1 MPNDI
6 KDIART
12 VEAASVRELF
22 AAPPRILALGEPTH
36 GVDAPLRLRN
46 ALFRELV
53 ERDGYR
59 TVAVESDAVAGL
71 LVDDYVTTGAGS
83 LDEALERGFSH
94 GLGASAANRELV
106 RWMRAFND
114 GRPASDRVR
123 FAGFDGPLEMAYAA
137 SPRRALTALHRCLA
151 DHVDAG
157 LLPCADATLDRLLGP
172 DDRWTDPAAMLDPS
186 ASCGRSAEA
195 RELRLLADES
205 VALLDA
211 WTPHLLTVVPRET
224 FDRVRLY
231 ARSAVGLLR
240 YHHGMADASPNRLA
254 RLSGLRD
261 LMMAENLLALA
272 ERGPVLAH
280 AHNAHLQRDI
290 SSMRMGG
297 ERLEW
302 WSAGSLVD
310 ARLGEAYGFLATAF
324 GTLRHQGVGAPPP
337 DTLEGALYGHGAE
350 SCLVGGAGL
359 AAALGSPGPGP
370 RTSPYFGYAP
380 LDPAHLARIDGVVFI
395 RDVPES

>member
-1 MPNDI
+1 
-6 KDIART
+6 
-12 VEAASVRELF
+12 
-22 AAPPRILALGEPTH
+22 
-36 GVDAPLRLRN
+36 
-46 ALFRELV
+46 
-53 ERDGYR
+53 
-59 TVAVESDAVAGL
+59 
-71 LVDDYVTTGAGS
+71 
-83 LDEALERGFSH
+83 
-94 GLGASAANRELV
+94 
-106 RWMRAFND
+106 
-114 GRPASDRVR
+114 
-123 FAGFDGPLEMAYAA
+123 
-137 SPRRALTALHRCLA
+137 
-151 DHVDAG
+151 
-157 LLPCADATLDRLLGP
+157 
-172 DDRWTDPAAMLDPS
+172 MLDPS

-254 RLSGLRD
+254 RLTGLRD

-337 DTLEGALYGHGAE
+337 TPWRGPCTGTGRRAAWWAGPVWPPRSALPA
-350 SCLVGGAGL
+350 
-359 AAALGSPGPGP
+359 PGRAPP
-370 RTSPYFGYAP
+370 RTSATPRSTR
-380 LDPAHLARIDGVVFI
+380 RIWPG
-395 RDVPES
+395 STASCS